1 MTYERDGKQKT
12 VTVTRKKTEAG
23 TYAFGISMTEDTK
36 EGIIG
41 TLKYSILEVRYQIC
55 LLYTSSGK
63 SNFSKR
69 LSGERGC
76 RKGCCI

>member
-41 TLKYSILEVRYQIC
+41 TLKYSIFR
-55 LLYTSSGK
+55 GK
-63 SNFSKR
+63 VSD
-69 LSGERGC
+69 
-76 RKGCCI
+76 